1 MGDSQLAD
9 TVLDVNFIRPG
20 SLDLTPR
27 NHGEEPQWADD
38 EVRRIEIS
46 LGLCGHPLVLNVRRF
61 IPGIGDATARN
72 WIRPDGVT
80 HVQTPLAPY
89 AVDNIDDARETIKA
103 YINDNCLCFAEV
115 VRNSH
120 PAVITVYARTG
131 DYVRELR
138 DVATGATADDTDK
151 ELLELVERY
160 CRVWWGIRNMMGS
173 SWLIGDEMLGMKPV
187 YDDGYPLQG
196 KVSCPRQVVQTAG
209 CLLSQAIRPCQA
221 LFLEAMREALDPARG
236 REFGERAFFTVFL
249 VTFIVLHEAE
259 DTNKDRERYARQ
271 NFKTEKFSMPSYI
284 KDLHE
289 SVRRLVHYWLI
300 FAKNLGVDFSTKQ
313 TLEASLGF
321 LDKAKRDLVVS
332 NYDEIVSRTSP
343 SVCASPSTWLQ
354 DLCFV
359 THMFDVPWDANA
371 FYQGE

>member
-1 MGDSQLAD
+1 MGDSRLAD

-27 NHGEEPQWADD
+27 NHGEEPKWADD
-38 EVRRIEIS
+38 VVKQIEIS
-46 LGLCGHPLVLNVRRF
+46 LGLCGHPLVLSVRRF

-89 AVDNIDDARETIKA
+89 AVDNIDSARKTINA
-103 YINDNCLCFAEV
+103 YINDNCLCFGEV
-115 VRNSH
+115 VRNAH
-120 PAVITVYARTG
+120 PAIIAVYKCVG
-131 DYVRELR
+131 GYVRELR
-138 DVATGATADDTDK
+138 DIAARATADATDK
-151 ELLELVERY
+151 ELLELMERY

-173 SWLIGDEMLGMKPV
+173 SWLVGIEMLGMKAIF
-187 YDDGYPLQG
+187 DAGYPLPG
-196 KVSCPRQVVQTAG
+196 KVSCPRQVVQAAG
-209 CLLSQAIRPCQA
+209 CLLSQAIRPCQS
-221 LFLEAMREALDPARG
+221 LFLEALRAILDPARG
-236 REFGERAFFTVFL
+236 QKFGERAFYPVFL
-249 VTFIVLHEAE
+249 VIFMVLHECE

-271 NFKTEKFSMPSYI
+271 NFKIEKFSMPDYI

-300 FAKNLGVDFSTKQ
+300 FADNLGVKFSTKQ

-332 NYDEIVSRTSP
+332 SYDDIVNKTSP
-343 SVCASPSTWLQ
+343 SIRASPATWLQ

-359 THMFDVPWDANA
+359 THMFGVPWGPNA
-371 FYQGE
+371 FYQGG